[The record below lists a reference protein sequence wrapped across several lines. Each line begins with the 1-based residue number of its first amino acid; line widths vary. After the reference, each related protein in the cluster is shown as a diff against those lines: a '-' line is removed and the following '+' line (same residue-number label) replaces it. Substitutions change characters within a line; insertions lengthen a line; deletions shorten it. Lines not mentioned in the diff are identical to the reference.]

1 MAYTLYEG
9 PSMLDGGPIFAAVS
23 GIDHVSTNRKTGHMA
38 HIWYMRSDVPPIEAV
53 HTGLDVSQ
61 CGACILRGDGTGK
74 GRSCYVTLLRGPNAV
89 YKAYR
94 GGFSKPL
101 PHLAMLATE
110 KIRLGAY
117 GDPASVPTNLTKLWA
132 ESSYAFTGYTHQ
144 WRTCDPALK
153 RWLMASCDN
162 EEDYYLA
169 KSMGWR
175 TFRIKAKGE
184 IYFAE
189 ERNCP
194 ASPEGGHKTV
204 CAYCLRCGGTD
215 SSNSRDVAINV
226 HGTGKKHFLKLLNGE
241 GYE

>member
-1 MAYTLYEG
+1 
-9 PSMLDGGPIFAAVS
+9 
-23 GIDHVSTNRKTGHMA
+23 
-38 HIWYMRSDVPPIEAV
+38 
-53 HTGLDVSQ
+53 
-61 CGACILRGDGTGK
+61 
-74 GRSCYVTLLRGPNAV
+74 
-89 YKAYR
+89 
-94 GGFSKPL
+94 
-101 PHLAMLATE
+101 
-110 KIRLGAY
+110 
-117 GDPASVPTNLTKLWA
+117 
-132 ESSYAFTGYTHQ
+132 
-144 WRTCDPALK
+144 
-153 RWLMASCDN
+153 MASCDN